1 MYKDLSE
8 ERIIMKARQF
18 QSREMWLSDLLD
30 HIKIIL
36 VYSERA
42 GVVNPSML
50 LMGVAWS
57 CFLMFS

>member
-8 ERIIMKARQF
+8 ERSIMKARQF
-18 QSREMWLSDLLD
+18 QSREMWLSD
-30 HIKIIL
+30 HIKINL

-50 LMGVAWS
+50 LMGVA
-57 CFLMFS
+57 

>member
-50 LMGVAWS
+50 LMGVA
-57 CFLMFS
+57 